1 MVLGSSPVAIAKSL
15 ICLKMMFSY
24 ILDLIGNKKMWLTL
38 IFWCFIVMIELTVEI
53 KSNILWLTRSKS
65 MALTSEREI
74 VPDNGMSLTCPRH
87 LE

>member
-53 KSNILWLTRSKS
+53 KSNILWLTRSKI

-74 VPDNGMSLTCPRH
+74 VADNGMSLTCPSH